1 MMQQLAGKN
10 EAQITMKISFF
21 GTVSV
26 DGSEILHQLID
37 SLSHDLRGFVHPRWL
52 FGISEPST
60 VFLHRKMRP
69 KWLGVSLTSSPGD
82 LFVQLRS

>member
-1 MMQQLAGKN
+1 MKRRNLSVGRRLAILMMQQLAGKN

-37 SLSHDLRGFVHPRWL
+37 SLSHGFTGL
-52 FGISEPST
+52 C
-60 VFLHRKMRP
+60 
-69 KWLGVSLTSSPGD
+69 TSQVVVWD
-82 LFVQLRS
+82 F

>member
-37 SLSHDLRGFVHPRWL
+37 SLSHGFTGFCTSQVGCLINRIFASLNAHEMAWNFPDIFSRG
-52 FGISEPST
+52 SE
-60 VFLHRKMRP
+60 
-69 KWLGVSLTSSPGD
+69 SSN
-82 LFVQLRS
+82 